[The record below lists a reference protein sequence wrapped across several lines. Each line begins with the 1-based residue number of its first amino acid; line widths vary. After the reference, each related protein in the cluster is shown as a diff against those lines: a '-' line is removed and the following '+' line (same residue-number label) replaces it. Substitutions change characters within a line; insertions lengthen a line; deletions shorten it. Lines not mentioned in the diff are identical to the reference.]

1 MAAATLTLG
10 AKERPQ
16 QPIPAFD
23 PRGHFAEIGGIHG
36 VKYVQGDNFFDSIR
50 RFVRPA
56 DEAHRLA
63 PLTREQEL
71 DRLMRMREQAARSTV
86 IGDKRGGQ
94 VPQHIID
101 AERENAR
108 AAGAETLS
116 G

>member
-1 MAAATLTLG
+1 MATTLSLG
-10 AKERPQ
+10 PKERT
-16 QPIPAFD
+16 QPIPVFD
-23 PRGHFAEIGGIHG
+23 RRAHFAEIGGIHG
-36 VKYVQGDNFFDSIR
+36 VKYVQGKYFFNSVGQY
-50 RFVRPA
+50 VREA
-56 DEAHRLA
+56 DEAHVLA

-86 IGDKRGGQ
+86 IGDRRGGQ

-108 AAGAETLS
+108 AAGAESL